1 MVFPIFNKYVDASS
15 PKFASMRT
23 KDHWTLTDQEFE
35 SQFENYTLK
44 PGMFS
49 HEAHIRLAYI
59 HINKYGQAKAETNMC
74 EQIKGFAN
82 SLGDTTKF
90 NLTVTIAAVKTVKNF
105 MDKAS
110 SDNFRDFIQEF
121 PELITNFKDLLW
133 KHYGYNIFSDKK
145 AKAEYQEPSL
155 IPF

>member
-1 MVFPIFNKYVDASS
+1 MTTHN
-15 PKFASMRT
+15 FAQMQA

-59 HINKYGQAKAETNMC
+59 HISKYGLAKAESNIVG
-74 EQIKGFAN
+74 QIKGFAE
-82 SLGDTTKF
+82 SLGGSDKF
-90 NLTVTIAAVKTVKNF
+90 NLTVTIAAVKTVHHFMEKSSAKNF
-105 MDKAS
+105 K
-110 SDNFRDFIQEF
+110 DFVKEF
-121 PELITNFKDLLW
+121 PQLVTDFKDLLW
-133 KHYGYNIFSDKK
+133 RHYGYNIFSDKT
-145 AKAEYQEPSL
+145 AKNEYLEPAL